1 MRHPMRD
8 LIDALHSLRRS
19 HGPAAAADRLRFL
32 EAGRERLP
40 RHPRHLVRWHD
51 ELLYAATYPD
61 APAVLNAA
69 EAGLAE
75 LARPGVTRPARKG
88 LVNTGLAGTDV
99 EGTFS
104 ADILRWMAEVG
115 PDPVMTWAKEFLAGA
130 DDTLSLLLL
139 PPERDAV
146 LHQGLSTRELWR
158 LAAGRCPVR
167 WILDRVAGVAP
178 DPEARE
184 RLVDGLHL
192 AVRWRLGDASRTLT
206 RFPTR
211 ALFFQAGPLVR
222 QVALGAHL
230 AKRLPRPRPVADGA
244 LIGVARATLAARARE
259 TDTITWA
266 NPDEVELFRLD
277 RGVDVALIGLAPSR
291 RLPVESYFGF
301 VAARN
306 RVPIAYGGG
315 WVFFRRCE
323 IGVNLFPEFR
333 GGESAFIFAQVLRAY
348 RQRYRIRQFLV
359 DPYQFGKANPEA
371 IRSGAFWFYYRLGFR
386 PTDPEVSRE
395 AATEWSRLNARP
407 GSQTPAARL
416 RRFTA
421 SPLFL
426 DVGPL
431 EAGAT
436 PALDAPWHSVAPDL
450 PALGLALIRWIA
462 DRHQGNRRQTQ
473 TESVR
478 LVRRVLG
485 APARS
490 GRGSERE
497 WSERLAP
504 LVALIPELGGWPLQE
519 RHRLAAALAAKGGPR
534 ERDYALRLQQLP
546 RLRLAWQ
553 RAAALPPSA
562 PA

>member
-1 MRHPMRD
+1 MRD
-8 LIDALHSLRRS
+8 LIDTLHSLRRS
-19 HGPAAAADRLRFL
+19 HGPEAAADRLRCL
-32 EAGRERLP
+32 EAGRM
-40 RHPRHLVRWHD
+40 RHPPRGRRLVRWHD

-61 APAVLNAA
+61 TPAVLGAA
-69 EAGLAE
+69 EAGLAD
-75 LARPGVTRPARKG
+75 LARHGLTRSARG
-88 LVNTGLAGTDV
+88 ALINTGLTGTDV

-104 ADILRWMAEVG
+104 ADILRWMADVG
-115 PDPVMTWAKEFLAGA
+115 PDPVITWAAEFMTGA
-130 DDTLSLLLL
+130 DEALSLLLL
-139 PPERDAV
+139 PPERDGI
-146 LHQGLSTRELWR
+146 LHQGLSTRDLWR
-158 LAAGRCPVR
+158 LAAGRRPVR
-167 WILDRVAGVAP
+167 WILDRVAATVP

-206 RFPTR
+206 RFPAR
-211 ALFFQAGPLVR
+211 PLFFQAGPLVR
-222 QVALGAHL
+222 QVALGPHL
-230 AKRLPRPRPVADGA
+230 AKRLPRQCPVVSGAGAA
-244 LIGVARATLAARARE
+244 LIDVARATLAARARE

-277 RGVDVALIGLAPSR
+277 RGVDVALIGLAPTR

-306 RVPIAYGGG
+306 RVPVAYGGG

-348 RQRYRIRQFLV
+348 RRRYRVRQFLV

-395 AATEWSRLNARP
+395 AATEWSRLNARR
-407 GSQTPAARL
+407 GYQTPAARL

-421 SPLFL
+421 APLFL

-431 EAGAT
+431 EAGVT
-436 PALDAPWHSVAPDL
+436 PALEAPWRPVAPDL
-450 PALGLALIRWIA
+450 PALGLALTRWIGEQ
-462 DRHQGNRRQTQ
+462 HQGDRLQAQ

-478 LVRRVLG
+478 LVHRVLG
-485 APARS
+485 APPRS
-490 GRGSERE
+490 GRGSEQR
-497 WSERLAP
+497 WFERLAP
-504 LVALIPELGGWPLQE
+504 LAAMIPEVGRWPLRE
-519 RHRLAAALAAKGGPR
+519 RHRLAAALAAKGGAR
-534 ERDYALRLQQLP
+534 ERDYALRLQLLP

-553 RAAALPPSA
+553 RAAGHPPSA

>member
-1 MRHPMRD
+1 MRD
-8 LIDALHSLRRS
+8 LTAALQSLRRS
-19 HGPAAAADRLRFL
+19 HGPVAAAERLRLL
-32 EAGRERLP
+32 EAGRVRPP
-40 RHPRHLVRWHD
+40 RSGRALVQWHD
-51 ELLYAATYPD
+51 ELLYAVAYPD
-61 APAVLNAA
+61 SPAVLRAA
-69 EAGLAE
+69 EAGLEE
-75 LARPGVTRPARKG
+75 LARRRVPGPARQG
-88 LVNTGLAGTDV
+88 LVNSGLAGTDV

-104 ADILRWMAEVG
+104 ADILRWMSQVG
-115 PDPVMTWAKEFLAGA
+115 PDPVMTWTGEFMAGA
-130 DDTLSLLLL
+130 DEALSLLLL
-139 PPERDAV
+139 PSERDAV
-146 LHQGLSTRELWR
+146 LHQGLSTRELWH
-158 LAAGRCPVR
+158 LAAGRRPVQ
-167 WILDRVAGVAP
+167 WVLDRAVALAP

-206 RFPTR
+206 RFPAR
-211 ALFFQAGPLVR
+211 PIFFQHSSLARQVDLGPL
-222 QVALGAHL
+222 L
-230 AKRLPRPRPVADGA
+230 AKRLPPPRPLSNGAGTA
-244 LIGVARATLAARARE
+244 LIRAARATLAARARE

-266 NPDEVELFRLD
+266 NPEEVDLFRLD
-277 RGVDVALIGLAPSR
+277 RGVDIALIGLAPSR

-315 WVFFRRCE
+315 WVFFGRCE

-348 RQRYRIRQFLV
+348 RQRYRVEQFLV
-359 DPYQFGKANPEA
+359 DPYQFGKGNSEA

-386 PTDPEVSRE
+386 PTDRDVARE
-395 AATEWSRLNARP
+395 AAAEWSRVASR
-407 GSQTPAARL
+407 GGYQTSASRL

-421 SPLFL
+421 APLFL
-426 DVGPL
+426 DVGSL
-431 EAGAT
+431 EAGVT
-436 PALDAPWHSVAPDL
+436 PALDAPWQPVAPDL
-450 PALGLALIRWIA
+450 PALGLALTRWIA
-462 DRHQGNRRQTQ
+462 GQHQGDRLRAQA
-473 TESVR
+473 ESVR

-490 GRGSERE
+490 VQGSERE

-504 LVALIPELGGWPLQE
+504 LVAMIPELGGWPPRD

-534 ERDYALRLQQLP
+534 ERDYALRLQQLR

-553 RAAALPPSA
+553 RAAAHPPSA

>member
-1 MRHPMRD
+1 
-8 LIDALHSLRRS
+8 
-19 HGPAAAADRLRFL
+19 
-32 EAGRERLP
+32 
-40 RHPRHLVRWHD
+40 
-51 ELLYAATYPD
+51 
-61 APAVLNAA
+61 
-69 EAGLAE
+69 
-75 LARPGVTRPARKG
+75 
-88 LVNTGLAGTDV
+88 
-99 EGTFS
+99 
-104 ADILRWMAEVG
+104 MAEVG
-115 PDPVMTWAKEFLAGA
+115 PDPVMTWAGDFASGA
-130 DDTLSLLLL
+130 DEALSLLLL
-139 PPERDAV
+139 PSERDGV
-146 LHQGLSTRELWR
+146 FHQGLSTRELWR
-158 LAAGRCPVR
+158 LAAGRHPVR
-167 WILDRVAGVAP
+167 WILDRAAAVAP

-184 RLVDGLHL
+184 RLVDGLQL

-206 RFPTR
+206 RFPAR
-211 ALFFQAGPLVR
+211 PLFFQTGSLVR
-222 QVALGAHL
+222 QVALGPHL
-230 AKRLPRPRPVADGA
+230 ARRLPRQRPVDNGAAAA

-277 RGVDVALIGLAPSR
+277 RGVDVAMIGLSPAR

-306 RVPIAYGGG
+306 RAPIAYGGG

-348 RQRYRIRQFLV
+348 RQRYRVRQFLV

-395 AATEWSRLNARP
+395 AATEWLRLNARR
-407 GSQTPAARL
+407 GYQTSAARL
-416 RRFTA
+416 RGFTA

-431 EAGAT
+431 EAGVT
-436 PALDAPWHSVAPDL
+436 PALDAPWHPVAPDL
-450 PALGLALIRWIA
+450 PALGLALTRWIA
-462 DRHQGNRRQTQ
+462 EQHQGDRRQAQ
-473 TESVR
+473 AESVR

-485 APARS
+485 VPARS

-497 WSERLAP
+497 WYQRLAP
-504 LVALIPELGGWPLQE
+504 LVAMIPALGGWPPRE

>member
-1 MRHPMRD
+1 M
-8 LIDALHSLRRS
+8 
-19 HGPAAAADRLRFL
+19 
-32 EAGRERLP
+32 
-40 RHPRHLVRWHD
+40 
-51 ELLYAATYPD
+51 YPD
-61 APAVLNAA
+61 TPAILRAA
-69 EAGLAE
+69 EAGLAD
-75 LARPGVTRPARKG
+75 LARLGWTRRARG
-88 LVNTGLAGTDV
+88 DLVNTGLAGTDV

-104 ADILRWMAEVG
+104 ADILRWMAH
-115 PDPVMTWAKEFLAGA
+115 PDPVMTWSGEFLSGA
-130 DDTLSLLLL
+130 DDALSLLLL
-139 PPERDAV
+139 PPERDAI
-146 LHQGLSTRELWR
+146 LHQGLSTRELWH
-158 LAAGRCPVR
+158 LAAGRHPVR
-167 WILDRVAGVAP
+167 WILDRVAAIAP

-206 RFPTR
+206 RFPAR
-211 ALFFQAGPLVR
+211 PLFFQTAPLVR

-230 AKRLPRPRPVADGA
+230 AKRLPPQRPAANGAGTA

-348 RQRYRIRQFLV
+348 RQRYRVRQFLV

-395 AATEWSRLNARP
+395 ATTEWSRLNARR
-407 GSQTPAARL
+407 GYQTSAARL

-431 EAGAT
+431 EAGVP
-436 PALDAPWHSVAPDL
+436 PALDAAWYPVAPDL
-450 PALGLALIRWIA
+450 PALGLALTRWIGEQ
-462 DRHQGNRRQTQ
+462 HQGDRRRAQA
-473 TESVR
+473 ESVGQ
-478 LVRRVLG
+478 VRRVLG

-490 GRGSERE
+490 ERGSERE
-497 WSERLAP
+497 WYQRLAP
-504 LVALIPELGGWPLQE
+504 LVAMIPELGGWPPRE
-519 RHRLAAALAAKGGPR
+519 RHRLAAALAAKGGTR

-553 RAAALPPSA
+553 RAAARPPSA